1 MIATYVLGKR
11 SYLSKNI
18 KKKNSKFKLMSVKEM
33 FGEVNYIN
41 NKKINIIYNHSYPLS
56 KLNNLND
63 YSKIIR
69 SNIYLID
76 ELIKLLQKKKVK
88 INSFIFTSSS
98 SVYNIDATNTELQAS
113 DNNRGIYAIT
123 KLIVERYLISKQKKI
138 RFNLIIARI
147 FNVFGPSDNNSLINK
162 IIVLKKR
169 KRKIKIYS
177 KKNKFRDF
185 IHIDDLVNI
194 YNKLLNINKSG
205 IFDIGS
211 GKATNINK
219 LINKFFKKKDQ
230 IIIDDNNFNE
240 ITYSK
245 ANLAKLISLIGKIK
259 FKNVDK
265 FLIQKLN

>member
-98 SVYNIDATNTELQAS
+98 SVIA
-113 DNNRGIYAIT
+113 RGF
-123 KLIVERYLISKQKKI
+123 SKKI
-138 RFNLIIARI
+138 ACLPA
-147 FNVFGPSDNNSLINK
+147 SAAE
-162 IIVLKKR
+162 
-169 KRKIKIYS
+169 IKIEACVSCRVATKITSGCLRSS
-177 KKNKFRDF
+177 KSDT
-185 IHIDDLVNI
+185 DDVWQLRPT
-194 YNKLLNINKSG
+194 
-205 IFDIGS
+205 
-211 GKATNINK
+211 AR
-219 LINKFFKKKDQ
+219 
-230 IIIDDNNFNE
+230 
-240 ITYSK
+240 
-245 ANLAKLISLIGKIK
+245 A
-259 FKNVDK
+259 
-265 FLIQKLN
+265 